1 MSKETPK
8 TIYLKDYRP
17 PPFLIDDVYLEFQLG
32 EDTTIV
38 TSTLSVVRN
47 PAHPSPGD
55 DLVLDGRALE
65 LVELA
70 MDGAPLGDDRYRLDD
85 DSLTV
90 RDVPDAFTLKS
101 VARIHPG
108 TNTSLEGLYTSSG
121 NFCTQC
127 EAEGFRKITWFLDR
141 PDVMSRYTTAI
152 VADRDRYPVL
162 LSNGNPVDRGTL
174 DDNRHWVKWQDP
186 FRKPSYLFALVAG
199 DLASVEDSFTTRS
212 GREVALR
219 IYVERHN
226 ADKCGHAMASLK
238 KAMRWDEEVYGLEYD
253 LDIYMIV
260 AVDDFNMGAMEN
272 KGLNVF
278 NSKYVL
284 AKPETATDA
293 DFAGIEGVIAHE
305 YFHNWTGNRVTCR
318 DWFQLSLKE
327 GLTVFRDQQFSADMT
342 SPAVKRIQDVRVL
355 RTHQFAEDAGPMAH
369 PVRPDSYIEI
379 SNFYT
384 VTIYNKGAEVIRM
397 MHNLLGAAG
406 FRKGMD
412 LYFRRHDGEAVTTED
427 FVKAMEDANDADLAQ
442 FRLWYSQAGTP
453 VIKMSGA
460 YDPAT
465 RSYTLTLSQS
475 CRATPGQ
482 PEKQPFHIPLRVGLL
497 DPSGRDM
504 ALDLENGPR
513 CDTGEAVLSVT
524 EKEQQFRFVNLDQA
538 PVVSVARGFSA
549 PVVVEAR
556 RSDAE
561 LAFLA
566 AHDSDAFNRWDAAQE
581 FATGTMLHQIE
592 RCTSGSDATPD
603 AAFVESFA
611 RILNDS
617 RLDRALVAE
626 ALTLPGESYLADR
639 MQSIDVDA
647 IHTVRQSTRR
657 HLASVLEE
665 DLRAVYRANFS
676 NEAYRYDAESAGR
689 RSLKNLCL
697 SYLMALEDAE
707 LRRWCMSQFRDA
719 DNMTDVLAALACF
732 TQSDCPERG
741 EAIAEFYERWKDDT
755 LVLDKWFSL
764 QAMSHLPDT
773 LENVERLMRHP
784 AFDLKNPNKVRSL
797 IGAFCHGNQ
806 IRFHDASG
814 AGYHFLADRVM
825 ELDPMN
831 PQVAARLMGAFSRWR
846 KFDGA
851 RQTLMKSELE
861 RILATSRLSKD
872 VYEITS
878 KTLA

>member
-1 MSKETPK
+1 MSTHTPK
-8 TIYLKDYRP
+8 TIRLEDYRP
-17 PPFLIDDVYLEFQLG
+17 PPFLIDEVDLELRLD
-32 EDTTIV
+32 EDTTVV
-38 TSTLSVVRN
+38 TSTLSIARN
-47 PAHPSPGD
+47 PASDSPPD
-55 DLVLDGRALE
+55 DLVLDGQELE

-70 MDGAPLGDDRYRLDD
+70 IDGTPIGGDRYRLDEHA
-85 DSLTV
+85 LIV
-90 RDVPDAFTLKS
+90 RNVPGAFTLRT

-108 TNTSLEGLYTSSG
+108 KNTSLEGLYTSSG

-141 PDVMSRYTTAI
+141 PDVMSRYTTTI
-152 VADRDRYPVL
+152 VADRHRYPVL

-174 DDNRHWVKWQDP
+174 DDDRHWVKWQDP
-186 FRKPSYLFALVAG
+186 FRKPCYLFALVAG
-199 DLASVEDSFTTRS
+199 NLACVEDRFTTRS

-219 IYVERHN
+219 IYIEPHN
-226 ADKCGHAMASLK
+226 ADKCEHAMISLK

-384 VTIYNKGAEVIRM
+384 VTVYNKGAEVIRM
-397 MHNLLGAAG
+397 MHSLLGAAG
-406 FRKGMD
+406 FRNGMD

-427 FVKAMEDANDADLAQ
+427 FVKAMEDANGADLSQ

-453 VIKMSGA
+453 MVRVSGT
-460 YDPAT
+460 YDADAKV
-465 RSYTLTLSQS
+465 YTLTLSQS
-475 CRATPGQ
+475 CPATPGQ
-482 PEKQPFHIPLRVGLL
+482 AEKEPFHIPLRVGLL
-497 DPSGRDM
+497 DDAGGDM
-504 ALDLENGPR
+504 ALEMENLPGSQT
-513 CDTGEAVLSVT
+513 DEVVLSLT
-524 EKEQQFRFVNLDQA
+524 EPEQRFRFVNVAKA
-538 PVVSVARGFSA
+538 PMVSVARDFSA
-549 PVVVEAR
+549 PVIVEAL
-556 RSDAE
+556 RSDTD

-566 AHDSDAFNRWDAAQE
+566 AHDRDPFNRWDAAQE
-581 FATGTMLHQIE
+581 FATSVILRHIGE
-592 RCTSGSDATPD
+592 YDAASEAIPD
-603 AAFVESFA
+603 AAFVQSFA
-611 RILNDS
+611 RTLNDQ

-639 MQSIDVDA
+639 MHLIDVDA
-647 IHTVRQSTRR
+647 IHRVRQSIRR
-657 HLASVLEE
+657 HLASTLEE
-665 DLRAVYRANFS
+665 DFRAVYRANFS
-676 NEAYRYDAESAGR
+676 NEAYRYDAQSAGR

-697 SYLMALEDAE
+697 SYLMVLEDSQ
-707 LRRWCMSQFRDA
+707 LRGWCLSQFHQA

-732 TQSDCPERG
+732 TQTDCPERSQ
-741 EAIAEFYERWKDDT
+741 AVAEFHDRWKHDT
-755 LVLDKWFSL
+755 LVLDKWFTL

-773 LENVERLMRHP
+773 LKTVEKLMQHP

-806 IRFHDASG
+806 IRFHDAKG
-814 AGYHFLADRVM
+814 AGYRFLADRVL
-825 ELDPMN
+825 ELDSIN
-831 PQVAARLMGAFSRWR
+831 AQVAARLMGAFSRWR
-846 KFDGA
+846 KFDDA
-851 RQTLMKSELE
+851 RQGLMKTELE